1 MRAKSGKKTMQK
13 RLAAFAAMTTA
24 LGALGLV
31 TAAHAAT
38 VAFVPYG
45 NDPPPGATLVTDFA
59 TLAGDTGTASLFTGS
74 DPDDAAPAFSSTTR
88 DTASYLAVQGGESE
102 TLVLPAALD
111 VNIYVGSLDPYNT
124 ISFGGPGAVSYTG
137 DQLVALATNA
147 IDNGDQQ
154 SGSSN
159 GLFEFSFAAPVSS
172 VTFTSYQ
179 NALEV
184 AGVSVS
190 SAVPEPSTWAMMLL
204 GFAGLGYAAYRKTKT
219 ERMAFA

>member
-1 MRAKSGKKTMQK
+1 MRK

-31 TAAHAAT
+31 TAAHAAVT
-38 VAFVPYG
+38 FVPYG
-45 NDPPPGATLVTDFA
+45 NPPPGATLVTDFA

-74 DPDDAAPAFSSTTR
+74 DPDAAAPAFSLTTR
-88 DTASYLAVQGGESE
+88 DTASYLAVEGGESE

-111 VNIYVGSLDPYNT
+111 VEIFVGSLDSYNT
-124 ISFGGPGAVSYTG
+124 ISFSGPGAVSYTG
-137 DQLVALATNA
+137 GQLATLTTA
-147 IDNGDQQ
+147 IDNGDQH

-159 GLFEFSFAAPVSS
+159 GLFDFSFQAPVTS
-172 VTFTSYQ
+172 VTFGSNG

-204 GFAGLGYAAYRKTKT
+204 GFAGLGFAGYRRRAK
-219 ERMAFA
+219 RNAPAFADLAG

>member
-1 MRAKSGKKTMQK
+1 MQK

-102 TLVLPAALD
+102 TLVLPEALD
-111 VNIYVGSLDPYNT
+111 VNIYVGSLDSYNT
-124 ISFGGPGAVSYTG
+124 ISFGGPGAASYTG
-137 DQLVALATNA
+137 ADLAALTGAS
-147 IDNGDQQ
+147 DNGNQQ

-159 GLFEFSFAAPVSS
+159 GLFEFSFAAPVTS
-172 VTFTSYQ
+172 VTFSSTQ
-179 NALEV
+179 NSLEV
-184 AGVSVS
+184 ASVS
-190 SAVPEPSTWAMMLL
+190 SAVPEPSTWAMMLI
-204 GFAGLGYAAYRKTKT
+204 GFAGLGYATYRKTKT
-219 ERMAFA
+219 KRMAFA

>member
-1 MRAKSGKKTMQK
+1 MRK

-31 TAAHAAT
+31 TAAHAAVT
-38 VAFVPYG
+38 FVPYG
-45 NDPPPGATLVTDFA
+45 NPPPGATLVTDFA

-74 DPDDAAPAFSSTTR
+74 DPDAAAPAFSLTTR
-88 DTASYLAVQGGESE
+88 DTASYLAVEGGESE

-111 VNIYVGSLDPYNT
+111 VEIFVGSLDPYNT

-137 DQLVALATNA
+137 DQLATLTTNA
-147 IDNGDQQ
+147 IDDGDQQ

-159 GLFEFSFAAPVSS
+159 GLFDFRFQAPVTS
-172 VTFTSYQ
+172 VTFGSNE
-179 NALEV
+179 NAFEV

-190 SAVPEPSTWAMMLL
+190 SAVPEPSTWAMMLI
-204 GFAGLGYAAYRKTKT
+204 GFTGLGYAAYRKTKT

>member
-1 MRAKSGKKTMQK
+1 MRAKSGKKTMRK
-13 RLAAFAAMTTA
+13 RLAALAAMTTA

-31 TAAHAAT
+31 RAAHAGVT
-38 VAFVPYG
+38 FVPYG
-45 NDPPPGATLVTDFA
+45 NPPPGATLVTDFA
-59 TLAGDTGTASLFTGS
+59 TLAGDTGNAELFTGS
-74 DPDDAAPAFSSTTR
+74 DPDAAAPALSSTTR
-88 DTASYLAVQGGESE
+88 DTASYLVVEGGESE
-102 TLVLPAALD
+102 TLVLPAAWHVD
-111 VNIYVGSLDPYNT
+111 IYVGSLDPYNT

-159 GLFEFSFAAPVSS
+159 GLFEFSFAAPVTS

>member
-1 MRAKSGKKTMQK
+1 
-13 RLAAFAAMTTA
+13 MTTA

-137 DQLVALATNA
+137 DQLALTGAK
-147 IDNGDQQ
+147 DNGDQQ

-159 GLFEFSFAAPVSS
+159 GLFEFSFAAPVTS

>member
-1 MRAKSGKKTMQK
+1 M
-13 RLAAFAAMTTA
+13 
-24 LGALGLV
+24 
-31 TAAHAAT
+31 
-38 VAFVPYG
+38 
-45 NDPPPGATLVTDFA
+45 
-59 TLAGDTGTASLFTGS
+59 
-74 DPDDAAPAFSSTTR
+74 
-88 DTASYLAVQGGESE
+88 
-102 TLVLPAALD
+102 D
-111 VNIYVGSLDPYNT
+111 VNIYVGSLDSYNT

-159 GLFEFSFAAPVSS
+159 GLFEFSFAAPMTS

-190 SAVPEPSTWAMMLL
+190 STVPEPSTWAMMLL
-204 GFAGLGYAAYRKTKT
+204 GFAGLGYAAYRKTNN
-219 ERMAFA
+219 ERTAFA